1 MDTFSQVFY
10 KFLNSKEYFFF
21 LALVVV
27 DAVSSFFALPF
38 VYMLSFFILIWH
50 LFVSVCCCF
59 FFLAKS
65 SGKIVRYYLI
75 HSSLFCLHDL
85 R

>member
-38 VYMLSFFILIWH
+38 VYMLSFL
-50 LFVSVCCCF
+50 
-59 FFLAKS
+59 
-65 SGKIVRYYLI
+65 Y
-75 HSSLFCLHDL
+75 
-85 R
+85 

>member
-38 VYMLSFFILIWH
+38 VYMLSFFILLFGIYSF
-50 LFVSVCCCF
+50 LFVVVF
-59 FFLAKS
+59 FFWPRVAARLLD
-65 SGKIVRYYLI
+65 IT
-75 HSSLFCLHDL
+75 LFIQVCSVYTI
-85 R
+85 